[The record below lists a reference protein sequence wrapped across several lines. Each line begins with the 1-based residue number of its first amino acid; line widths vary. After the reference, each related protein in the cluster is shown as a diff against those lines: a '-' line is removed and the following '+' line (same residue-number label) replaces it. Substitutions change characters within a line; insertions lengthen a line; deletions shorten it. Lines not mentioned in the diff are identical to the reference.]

1 MSISISAVVSAYN
14 EARTIEQVILDLLK
28 ISLLGEIIVINDGSS
43 DGTQKIL
50 NRYNDKIKIIQNQ
63 INRGK
68 GYGVAQAVK
77 LAQGDLIILLD
88 GDVINYTQRD
98 LQRLA
103 EPVINHECDFT
114 LKPTD
119 DVLFK
124 NLSGIRCYRRID
136 ILNCIQS
143 MEQSSRY
150 GLEIVLN
157 RYFKDKKGKFIKLS
171 DYHHFQ
177 KFEKFNLP
185 VAIWEYV
192 KEGLSL
198 LRQLLKD

>member
-1 MSISISAVVSAYN
+1 MSTLISAVVSAYN
-14 EARTIEQVILDLLK
+14 EAKTIERVILDLIK
-28 ISLLGEIIVINDGSS
+28 ISFLSEIIVINDGSS
-43 DGTQKIL
+43 DGTQEIL
-50 NRYNDKIKIIQNQ
+50 NRYSDKIII
-63 INRGK
+63 INNYINKGK

-77 LAQGDLIILLD
+77 LAQGDIIILLD
-88 GDVINYTQRD
+88 GDIVNYTQSD
-98 LQRLA
+98 LQRLS
-103 EPVINHECDFT
+103 EPVIKQECDFT

-119 DVLFK
+119 DILFK

-143 MEQSSRY
+143 IEQSSRY

-157 RYFKDKKGKFIKLS
+157 RYFKNKKGKFIKLN

-185 VAIWEYV
+185 VAVWEYV
-192 KEGLSL
+192 IEALSL
-198 LRQLLKD
+198 LAQMLKD